1 MSTATWEVAL
11 APLRA
16 AYRGSCAECVASQ
29 AFGSHTWFPNK
40 QALWPVHRP
49 SRRGRRKQ
57 DPEALSKLFSRPHP
71 TPDFLPPPPTPSQEC
86 VTCRVGEATSL
97 PSSSFLNKSSKVL
110 KLYEKER
117 GRAGLG
123 SRTASPKSVETK
135 RGPSSLMDTG
145 LPSPARFNSSDA
157 EGHDSRQAA
166 APRPKGYS
174 GVCQ

>member
-49 SRRGRRKQ
+49 SRRGRRK
-57 DPEALSKLFSRPHP
+57 
-71 TPDFLPPPPTPSQEC
+71 QEC